1 MTDFVIFGGYPRLV
15 VSDGARAIDFYV
27 AAFGA
32 IEKER
37 FTDPDGRIVHAD
49 LTIGAVRVALKD
61 EGDGDPAP
69 STLGGTPVIMAL
81 DVGDPDAVAEAM
93 VRSGATVIHP
103 ITDQP
108 YGRGGR
114 LADPFG
120 HQWML
125 TRPRGPQPTQHG
137 HLQGRDDLTG
147 VGPEQGRA
155 EF

>member
-1 MTDFVIFGGYPRLV
+1 MTELSIVGGYPRLV
-15 VSDGARAIDFYV
+15 VSDGARAIDFYA

-37 FTDPDGRIVHAD
+37 HTGPDGRIVHAE
-49 LTIGAVRVALKD
+49 LAIGGVRVAVKD

-69 STLGGTPVIMAL
+69 TTLGGTPVVMAL
-81 DVGDPDAVAEAM
+81 DVGDPDGVAGAM
-93 VRSGATVIHP
+93 LRHGATVVHP
-103 ITDQP
+103 ISDQP

-125 TRPRGPQPTQHG
+125 TRPPVAT
-137 HLQGRDDLTG
+137 
-147 VGPEQGRA
+147 
-155 EF
+155 

>member
-15 VSDGARAIDFYV
+15 VSDGARAIEFYA

-32 IEKER
+32 VEKER
-37 FTDPDGRIVHAD
+37 FTDADGRIVHTD
-49 LTIGAVRVALKD
+49 LMIGGVRVALKD

-69 STLGGTPVIMAL
+69 TTLGGTSVIMAL
-81 DVGDPDAVAEAM
+81 DVGDPDAVGEAM
-93 VRSGATVIHP
+93 VRGGATVVHP
-103 ITDQP
+103 ISDQP

-125 TRPRGPQPTQHG
+125 TRPR
-137 HLQGRDDLTG
+137 
-147 VGPEQGRA
+147 RA
-155 EF
+155 DPARRTSPAG